1 MSQSDGTICDMDA
14 SSITEN
20 AERQHGA
27 MSSSQLRGLGITP
40 KQIHRLIA
48 DRWLVPVRP
57 GVFVVAGAPP
67 TWHQAVMAAVLAAGP
82 QAVASHSTAA
92 NLWGLPGVER
102 AATELS
108 TSRPDRR
115 RLDGVVAHRTVAFL
129 DCEHTMLERIP
140 LTTVARTIV
149 DLSGRFSVPK
159 LGRMTD
165 HGLRKGILRLSD
177 LRNCV
182 AGLHPAPGRHP
193 NKIHRVLRRRLRG
206 YQPGES
212 DLEVRFVRALVAAGL
227 PEPLQQY
234 RVALGSRHCRIDLAY
249 PDLMLA
255 IEIDG
260 WESHRT
266 RTAFD
271 EDRARAND
279 LVVAGWHVLR
289 FTSTMSNERAVL
301 IATAACE
308 KLGRSRAV

>member
-129 DCEHTMLERIP
+129 DCEHTTLERIP

-165 HGLRKGILRLSD
+165 HGLRKGSFACPTFATASRAYI
-177 LRNCV
+177 
-182 AGLHPAPGRHP
+182 
-193 NKIHRVLRRRLRG
+193 RRL
-206 YQPGES
+206 
-212 DLEVRFVRALVAAGL
+212 AGT
-227 PEPLQQY
+227 
-234 RVALGSRHCRIDLAY
+234 
-249 PDLMLA
+249 
-255 IEIDG
+255 
-260 WESHRT
+260 RT
-266 RTAFD
+266 RSTAFCVD
-271 EDRARAND
+271 GFVVISQANPTWKCGLYARSLQPVCPNP
-279 LVVAGWHVLR
+279 
-289 FTSTMSNERAVL
+289 FSST
-301 IATAACE
+301 
-308 KLGRSRAV
+308 G